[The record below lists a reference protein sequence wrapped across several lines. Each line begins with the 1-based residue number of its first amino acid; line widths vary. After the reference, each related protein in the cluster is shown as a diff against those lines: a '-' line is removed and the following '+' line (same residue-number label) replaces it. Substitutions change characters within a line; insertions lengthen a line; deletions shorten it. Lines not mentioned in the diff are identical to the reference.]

1 MDLYRCLAAAAAA
14 GRAGAVWTL
23 EQGGDLNA
31 NLVRF
36 PAGGGVGEH
45 VDGGRALSREP
56 PSLLRRGQGGAAA
69 RARIHAAG
77 PSDPVLRP
85 QQLARFNA
93 WR

>member
-1 MDLYRCLAAAAAA
+1 MDLCESLAAAGGHA
-14 GRAGAVWTL
+14 GVVWIL
-23 EQGGDLNA
+23 WQGGDLNA
-31 NLVRF
+31 NPVRF

-45 VDGGRALSREP
+45 VDGGRASSREP